1 MPTRILEIS
10 LRENDD
16 YSIRLHESNG
26 QTAPY
31 VALSYIWSKKPQ
43 TFLTLL
49 DNINE
54 RMQQIDAKNLPKTV
68 MDAVRCTQGLGL
80 KYLWVDSLCI
90 IQDSDTDKAKEIG
103 RMSGIYKNAYAT
115 ISAAK
120 ATKCEDSFLEHGSTV
135 SDLPLSSF
143 KLELLT
149 PKDPVVL
156 NDRVERYQTKRDFSN
171 FMPGSE
177 LEAIFQKSSWNHPDA
192 WYDTP
197 STVWLAATPLGGG
210 EKRDLL
216 PAGDIKD
223 EPITCRGWTL
233 QESWLSTR
241 MLVCSSAQLL

>member
-1 MPTRILEIS
+1 MIIRSDCTRVMA
-10 LRENDD
+10 R
-16 YSIRLHESNG
+16 
-26 QTAPY
+26 TAPY

-54 RMQQIDAKNLPKTV
+54 RMQQIDAKNLPKTI

-135 SDLPLSSF
+135 SDLLLSSF

-156 NDRVERYQTKRDFSN
+156 NVGLKGIKRNVIFRISCQALN
-171 FMPGSE
+171 SKPSFRKVPG
-177 LEAIFQKSSWNHPDA
+177 
-192 WYDTP
+192 
-197 STVWLAATPLGGG
+197 
-210 EKRDLL
+210 
-216 PAGDIKD
+216 
-223 EPITCRGWTL
+223 ITLMRGTIRHR
-233 QESWLSTR
+233 QFG
-241 MLVCSSAQLL
+241 